1 MALTNDQLTTLRTA
15 IDAETDPTFVQYRTE
30 GATGWMAL
38 WFNANSTFTVW
49 KSALEAPIVGEAFD
63 AASLDAM
70 TAGNADKLN
79 NFRQWNDVV
88 YPARADHRSFFDGV
102 FSPASGATT
111 RANLYALWRRF
122 ATRGE
127 KLFCTGT
134 GSDASPGNLVYEGQ
148 ITDHDVIRAL
158 AL

>member
-1 MALTNDQLTTLRTA
+1 MGLSTEQLPTLRAA
-15 IDAETDPTFVQYRTE
+15 IDAETDPTFVQYRTD
-30 GATGWMAL
+30 GATGLMAE
-38 WFNANSTFTVW
+38 WFNAASTFTVW
-49 KSALEAPIVGEAFD
+49 KSAIDSPVVGEAFD

-88 YPARADHRSFFDGV
+88 YPSRADHRSFFDGV

-111 RANLYALWRRF
+111 RANLYALWRRL
-122 ATRGE
+122 ASRGE
-127 KLFCTGT
+127 KLFATGT
-134 GSDASPGNLVYEGQ
+134 GSDAAPGNLVYEGL
-148 ITDHDVIRAL
+148 ITDQDVIRAL